1 MPDEEAPPAAMP
13 HVFIDLGEEHGT
25 VPETEA
31 AGGPRV
37 RVRLPRPV
45 RLAVPT
51 LAALFLLSAAAHAA
65 PVPLP
70 PVARIPVAADDHVAV
85 VGSAAVVLGTRSGR
99 GVIRSYNL
107 DAKRQGFDWSA
118 ALDVA
123 PADADVR
130 LIAGVVVA
138 ETQSPGGGATLTEAF
153 DARTG
158 ERLWRSRDA
167 LSEFGPAADVTL
179 QTPATGGGTVLHR
192 VDVRSGATRWTLP
205 IPANCSTQDIVDPTH
220 GVADGLVEMCFD
232 PSMSGA
238 RTLFHPILR
247 VVDMVSGTVRA
258 SRSLDLAV
266 DPSLLRSEGG
276 LPQPQ
281 VAIVDGLVV
290 LLHVN
295 IPFSMADAFRVADL
309 RPVWSSVAIAD
320 LDALQRCGVTY
331 CLATTD
337 GVATIDPATGALGP
351 GAGPTQISGLGT
363 LNFLLI
369 PVGSMP
375 LTVVSAPEGQTV
387 AVPAAGADRVWLVG
401 ERAVGDGGQPLRT
414 LIEQLDGVDANA
426 CLRMGDYLVCATSPD
441 DLTLWRLPT

>member
-1 MPDEEAPPAAMP
+1 MPDEGAPPTALP
-13 HVFIDLGEEHGT
+13 HAFIDLGEDHGA
-25 VPETEA
+25 VPETA
-31 AGGPRV
+31 RGPRV
-37 RVRLPRPV
+37 RLRFGRPV
-45 RLAVPT
+45 RLAVPIF
-51 LAALFLLSAAAHAA
+51 AVLFLLSAAAHVA

-70 PVARIPVAADDHVAV
+70 PVTRIAVAADDHVAV

-107 DAKRQGFDWSA
+107 EASRRGFDWSA
-118 ALDVA
+118 PLDVA
-123 PADADVR
+123 PGDADVR

-138 ETQSPGGGATLTEAF
+138 ETQSPGGTTLTEAF

-167 LSEFGPAADVTL
+167 LSEFGPAGDVTL
-179 QTPATGGGTVLHR
+179 QTPAAGGGTVLHR

-205 IPANCSTQDIVDPTH
+205 IAANCSTQDIVDPAH

-232 PSMSGA
+232 PTISGA

-247 VVDMVSGTVRA
+247 VVDMVSGTLRA

-309 RPVWSSVAIAD
+309 HPVWSSVAIAD
-320 LDALQRCGVTY
+320 LDALQRCGAAY

-337 GVATIDPATGALGP
+337 GVARIDPTTGALGP
-351 GAGPTQISGLGT
+351 GAGPTPDTGLGT

-369 PVGSMP
+369 PVGAMP
-375 LTVVSAPEGQTV
+375 LTVISAPEGQTV
-387 AVPAAGADRVWLVG
+387 AVPAAGAGRVWLVG

-414 LIEQLDGVDANA
+414 LIEQLDGVDADA
-426 CLRMGDYLVCATSPD
+426 CLRMSDYLACATSHGN
-441 DLTLWRLPT
+441 LTLWRLPT